1 MEKVIVLGLRGCV
14 HCSALSNSLKEQKIP
29 FEFRDVDLKEHS
41 DLADRMEALLKT
53 NSYPIII
60 IEKLSGAKYLYL
72 VPTIDEAKESP
83 ISFATKIGYL
93 SSTKIGCVSTDSMV
107 AIIKKYLK

>member
-14 HCSALSNSLKEQKIP
+14 HCNALSNSLKEQKIP

-53 NSYPIII
+53 NSYPMVI
-60 IEKLSGAKYLYL
+60 IERGEGAKYLYL
-72 VPTIDEAKESP
+72 VGTLDEAKESP
-83 ISFATKIGYL
+83 ISFA
-93 SSTKIGCVSTDSMV
+93 TKIGCVSTDSMV

>member
-14 HCSALSNSLKEQKIP
+14 HCNALSNSLKEQKIP

-53 NSYPIII
+53 NNYPIVI
-60 IEKLSGAKYLYL
+60 IEKLSGAKYLHFVSTL
-72 VPTIDEAKESP
+72 DEAKEVP
-83 ISFATKIGYL
+83 ISFA
-93 SSTKIGCVSTDSMV
+93 TKIGCVSTDSMV

>member
-14 HCSALSNSLKEQKIP
+14 HCNALSNSLKEQKIP

-53 NSYPIII
+53 NNYPIII
-60 IEKLSGAKYLYL
+60 VERPSGAKYLYL
-72 VPTIDEAKESP
+72 VDTIDEAKERP
-83 ISFATKIGYL
+83 VSFATKV
-93 SSTKIGCVSTDSMV
+93 GCVSTNSMV
-107 AIIKKYLK
+107 AIIKKYLN